1 MLSHLK
7 IPRKLG
13 LSFVAICATAA
24 VVMAVFAV
32 NLFMMNRLSA
42 RSDASRNILAQT
54 MALET
59 SILRE
64 NSQLRGF
71 LVTGDPSYL
80 KSYGEARAEFDKTA
94 ADLRGALADPREVQL
109 LDEAREGTI
118 AWREAWSDP
127 LVSQIKAGQQAEAQ
141 ERVRAAG
148 KAVLVTKPV
157 LALREIRDNQK
168 RQIEENDR
176 SQAQAILIA
185 SVTLAV
191 GGVAMIGLAVVLALA
206 LSRSIA
212 QPITELTATMTDLAS
227 GKLDISLP
235 EDRQDELGDMAA
247 AVKVFRDTA
256 RAREQAERDQKDALA
271 EIGLILRRLA
281 DADLTVRLQGL
292 PSAYQTIASDFNEAL
307 ARLSTAMQTVG
318 ACVDTIRG
326 NSAEI
331 RAAASELSDR
341 SENQASNLARQ
352 ASAMEEIT
360 SLARNGAALINE
372 ANGAMAQTRDEAEHG
387 GRVVQDAIGAMN
399 GIDRATHEISEIIGL
414 IDGIAFQT
422 NLLALN
428 AGVEAARAGDAGK
441 GFAVVA
447 SEVRALAQRSAD
459 AARDVKTRILSAGE
473 HVQSGVKLVNETGEA
488 LHRIIDRVGN
498 VSETI
503 NAIATSAQEQSQGLE
518 QINGAISQ
526 MDGMTQKNAAMVE
539 ETTAAAHMMSNEA
552 GRLFEAFS
560 AFKVSNDGGAGMASA
575 PFQAAPARPRA
586 SVTALP
592 AARPAP
598 APVASAPAPH
608 AVANGGFSD
617 NDWTEF

>member
-1 MLSHLK
+1 MLSQLN

-13 LSFVAICATAA
+13 MSFVAICATAA
-24 VVMAVFAV
+24 LVMAVFAV
-32 NLFMMNRLSA
+32 NLFMINRLSA

-71 LVTGDPSYL
+71 LVTADPSYL
-80 KSYGEARAEFDKTA
+80 KSYTEARAEFDKTSA
-94 ADLRGALADPREVQL
+94 ELRSALTDPAEVKL
-109 LDEAREGTI
+109 LDEAREGTL
-118 AWREAWSDP
+118 AWRAQWSDT
-127 LVSQIKAGQQAEAQ
+127 LVAQIKGGDQTGAQ

-157 LALREIRDNQK
+157 LALREIRDHQK
-168 RQIEENDR
+168 NNIAENDS
-176 SQAQAILIA
+176 SQSRAILIG
-185 SVTLAV
+185 SVALV
-191 GGVAMIGLAVVLALA
+191 IGGVAMIGLAITLALA
-206 LSRSIA
+206 LSRAIA
-212 QPITELTATMTDLAS
+212 QPITQLTASMSDLAS
-227 GKLDISLP
+227 GHLDIHVAT
-235 EDRQDELGDMAA
+235 DRHDELGDMAR
-247 AVKVFRDTA
+247 AVVVFRDA
-256 RAREQAERDQKDALA
+256 ALSRQQAEHDQKEALA
-271 EIGLILRRLA
+271 EIGRILRRLA
-281 DADLTVRLQGL
+281 DADLTVRLKGL

-318 ACVDTIRG
+318 ACVDTIRN

-331 RAAASELSDR
+331 RASANELSER
-341 SENQASNLARQ
+341 SENQATNLARQ

-360 SLARNGAALINE
+360 ASARNGTALINQ
-372 ANGAMAQTRDEAEHG
+372 ANGAMTETRHEAEQG
-387 GRVVQDAIGAMN
+387 GQVVQDAISAMQ
-399 GIDRATHEISEIIGL
+399 GIDRATQEISEIIGV

-473 HVQSGVKLVNETGEA
+473 HVHSGVKLVNETGEA
-488 LHRIIDRVGN
+488 LHRIINRVSN

-503 NAIATSAQEQSQGLE
+503 SAIAQSAQEQSIGLE
-518 QINGAISQ
+518 QINGAIAL

-539 ETTAAAHMMSNEA
+539 ETTAAAHMMGNEA

-560 AFKVSNDGGAGMASA
+560 AFKVGEGQGGFSA
-575 PFQAAPARPRA
+575 PAAHYSPG
-586 SVTALP
+586 
-592 AARPAP
+592 P
-598 APVASAPAPH
+598 APVALPPLRSKPAPMAAPPPAPR
-608 AVANGGFSD
+608 AVANGGFAAD
-617 NDWTEF
+617 DWSEF